1 MAAQWPGPSRGPGMP
16 AAGAA
21 ARPQTL
27 SPRLLLLFGL
37 GVLAL
42 LVAAVAAV
50 LAAAPAAQRV
60 VQGDAP
66 PAVSAPGLRWFDSD
80 GAPAGARPGPGIW
93 RRDGPGATWEWMPLR
108 AEAMTQR
115 TYAGSSTPASP
126 AWPNGP
132 ESVHVER
139 VVQPNGREV
148 GHWVW
153 NPTAF
158 STENGGASRWSP
170 RWQWAPAGQPLL
182 LTPEPKA

>member
-1 MAAQWPGPSRGPGMP
+1 MAAQWPGTSRGHGMP

-21 ARPQTL
+21 AQPQTL

-42 LVAAVAAV
+42 LAAAVAVV

-60 VQGDAP
+60 ALGEAP

-80 GAPAGARPGPGIW
+80 GAPSAAGVRPGPGIW
-93 RRDGPGATWEWMPLR
+93 RRDASGDTWEWMPLA

-115 TYAGSSTPASP
+115 TYDGSGTPASP
-126 AWPNGP
+126 AWPNSP
-132 ESVHVER
+132 ERVHVER

-148 GHWVW
+148 GHW
-153 NPTAF
+153 
-158 STENGGASRWSP
+158 
-170 RWQWAPAGQPLL
+170 
-182 LTPEPKA
+182 